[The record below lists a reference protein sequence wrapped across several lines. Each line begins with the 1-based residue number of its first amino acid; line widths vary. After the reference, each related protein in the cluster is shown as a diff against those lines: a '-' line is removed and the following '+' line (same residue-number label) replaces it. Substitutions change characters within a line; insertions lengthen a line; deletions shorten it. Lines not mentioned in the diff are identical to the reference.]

1 MIRSSDIVAL
11 MSEYEANPV
20 ALMEALALGR
30 KIVVADTSGLTE
42 IRDRWAARPQFSWT
56 HLLAELAKVLVS
68 VAAAP
73 EPKGHRLPTW
83 DQCVDELLRVY
94 AETVPS
100 PG

>member
-1 MIRSSDIVAL
+1 

-42 IRDRWAARPQFSWT
+42 FGDRWAGDRGFTGRTP
-56 HLLAELAKVLVS
+56 AELAKVLVS

-73 EPKGHRLPTW
+73 GR
-83 DQCVDELLRVY
+83 R
-94 AETVPS
+94 PS
-100 PG
+100 PPHLGPVR